1 MSSNKCIY
9 NENDTDKHP
18 IPSSYAIEFNEEE
31 LHGEEQSKGKF
42 LRENFNETRE
52 NYHLNEDE
60 TKNQPISSLPYF
72 C

>member
-42 LRENFNETRE
+42 LRENFNAKKGKIIIQMKMT
-52 NYHLNEDE
+52 NIL
-60 TKNQPISSLPYF
+60 PIS
-72 C
+72 